1 MQVRTRHTPAFGVA
15 RLQLA
20 PGEAVLAD
28 YAALVA
34 TSFGVVVDPSLRGGS
49 RGRSRPTTFTAPAEG
64 GWVDLAP
71 ALPGDVYVL
80 ELDGM
85 AGWCV
90 ARGSALA
97 QAATLR
103 IEPHWPGFRPLFG
116 TEVGFVEHI
125 SGAGPLVLACCGT
138 VDLTVLEPGEL
149 ITVEPGC
156 LLAYSE
162 QTQTRLRAVSQSMP
176 QSVRSGEGLLL
187 DFAGPGQLLTQTRNP
202 RAFANWLTS
211 TANQRF

>member
-34 TSFGVVVDPSLRGGS
+34 TSFGVVVDPAVRGGS
-49 RGRSRPTTFTAPAEG
+49 RTRSRPTTFTAPAEG

-71 ALPGDVYVL
+71 AVPGDVYVL

-85 AGWCV
+85 SGWCV

-97 QAATLR
+97 QGATLR
-103 IEPHWPGFRPLFG
+103 FEPQWPGFRALFG
-116 TEVGFVEHI
+116 TEVGFLEHV
-125 SGAGPLVLACCGT
+125 SGVGPLVLSCCGT
-138 VDLTVLEPGEL
+138 VDLITLEPAEL
-149 ITVEPGC
+149 ITVEPGY

-162 QTQTRLRAVSQSMP
+162 QTQARLRAVSQSMH

-202 RAFANWLTS
+202 RTFASWLAAAAS
-211 TANQRF
+211 RA

>member
-1 MQVRTRHTPAFGVA
+1 MQVRTRHTPTFGVA

-20 PGEAVLAD
+20 PGESVLAD

-34 TSFGVVVDPSLRGGS
+34 TSYGVLVDPRMRGGS
-49 RGRSRPTTFTAPAEG
+49 RARSRPTTFTAPPEG

-71 ALPGDVYVL
+71 SAPGDVYVL

-90 ARGSALA
+90 SRGSTLA
-97 QAATLR
+97 QGGMLR
-103 IEPHWPGFRPLFG
+103 IDPQWMGFRQLFG
-116 TEVGFVEHI
+116 TEIGFLDHV
-125 SGAGPLVLACCGT
+125 SGAGPFVLSCCGT
-138 VDLTVLEPGEL
+138 VDVITLEAGEA
-149 ITVEPGC
+149 ITVEPGY

-162 QTQTRLRAVSQSMP
+162 HTQARLRAVSQSMP

-187 DFAGPGQLLTQTRNP
+187 DFAGPGQLLAQTRNP
-202 RAFANWLTS
+202 RTFANWLAA
-211 TANQRF
+211 TANQR

>member
-34 TSFGVVVDPSLRGGS
+34 TSFGVVVDPMVRGGS
-49 RGRSRPTTFTAPAEG
+49 RTRSRPTTFTAPAEG

-71 ALPGDVYVL
+71 PAPGDVYVV

-85 AGWCV
+85 SGWCV

-97 QAATLR
+97 QGSTLR
-103 IEPHWPGFRPLFG
+103 TEPQWPGFRALFG
-116 TEVGFVEHI
+116 TDVGFLEHV

-138 VDLTVLEPGEL
+138 VDLVTLEAGEL
-149 ITVEPGC
+149 ITVEPGY
-156 LLAYSE
+156 LLAYGE
-162 QTQTRLRAVSQSMP
+162 QTQCRLRAVSQSMP
-176 QSVRSGEGLLL
+176 QSVRSGEGLML
-187 DFAGPGQLLTQTRNP
+187 DFAGPGRLLTQTRNP
-202 RAFANWLTS
+202 RTFANWLAA
-211 TANQRF
+211 TANPR